1 MIFIFEYITKLSR
14 ILKCHLRLRA
24 ETVLMIHLCF
34 KEIFNARKGYDF
46 DVLNE
51 LDDEDYI
58 KQGAYN

>member
-1 MIFIFEYITKLSR
+1 
-14 ILKCHLRLRA
+14 
-24 ETVLMIHLCF
+24 MIHLCF